1 MGPTNDTI
9 ATNDAITSNSK
20 KLVDES
26 KPAIIDEHTLRDKI
40 YVIRGQ
46 QVMLDYDLA
55 AIYGYETKAFNQ
67 QVRRNSVKFDED
79 FRFQLTKEETEILR
93 SQIVTSS
100 WGGPRYLPWA
110 FTEQGIY
117 MLMTVLKGDLAT
129 RQSKALIR
137 AFKSMKDYIV
147 NSRALVSETDHLRL
161 SMQVADMQ
169 RDMGQI
175 RSQLDEHTRQ
185 LTNVMTQLD
194 DTVRRSDL
202 PSVFFDPVEV
212 SNEYLILA
220 GQPAKA
226 DETYI
231 KIYSQA
237 KQTIHII
244 DDYIN
249 IKTLRLL
256 QNVKAGVTV
265 TVFSD
270 NVGNKLHSS
279 DVTDF
284 QTEFPGISI
293 SFQTTGRMMHDRFIV
308 LDSSSNDERIF
319 LCGTSSKDAGQKSVT
334 AISEITDGAFKRLFG
349 FVMAQ
354 LNGNP
359 ALVLK

>member
-1 MGPTNDTI
+1 
-9 ATNDAITSNSK
+9 
-20 KLVDES
+20 
-26 KPAIIDEHTLRDKI
+26 
-40 YVIRGQ
+40 
-46 QVMLDYDLA
+46 
-55 AIYGYETKAFNQ
+55 
-67 QVRRNSVKFDED
+67 
-79 FRFQLTKEETEILR
+79 
-93 SQIVTSS
+93 
-100 WGGPRYLPWA
+100 
-110 FTEQGIY
+110 

-147 NSRALVSETDHLRL
+147 NSRALVSETDQLRL
-161 SMQVADMQ
+161 SMQVANMQ
-169 RDMGQI
+169 RDMCQI

-202 PSVFFDPVEV
+202 PNVFFDPVEV

-270 NVGNKLHSS
+270 NIGNKLHSS
-279 DVTDF
+279 DVMDF

-334 AISEITDGAFKRLFG
+334 AISEITDGAFKRPFG